1 MITLR
6 RSSKAVVCN
15 VFSLRTTPI
24 LTRRFCEAIPSL
36 TATYKSQVVA
46 GSLAFDE
53 KQYKLVTLLE
63 KLQNLIERHFV
74 EGLSK
79 ENPSVSENIPAAIPM
94 ATEGVDSID
103 ANATTQK
110 RLRGLYMYGD
120 VGTGKTM
127 LMDMFFTSVNLP
139 HKRRV
144 HFSEFMLE
152 VHSRIHKHKQKL
164 LQEFGR
170 DIHLN
175 LSSERDSITIIAR
188 DIAKEAQVLCFD
200 EFQVTDIC
208 DAMILT
214 RLFNE
219 LWKQNVVLVATSN
232 RPPTDLYLNGLNRQ
246 YFLPFIERLQV
257 NCLVRNINIHHDYRQ
272 GGHTAPNAYF
282 VGNTPQNI
290 TTLRGLYEAELQR
303 GNFASEAV
311 TVPVMNNRKLTL
323 SDANL
328 QAGVCFVEF
337 SALCET
343 DRGASDYQALCAHFH
358 TVFMPNI
365 PVLSV
370 LAHNE
375 ARRLITLIDAMYN
388 SNVRFVWVADAPP
401 AQLFEILTR
410 EEVEQGSAGGAAL
423 GTDHSWTSSRHSES
437 TINNGEVSTTRHSAA
452 VDSCAMNERNLRG
465 AEQPWRPLDNNMYFD
480 TSLQLTK
487 SASKDGHGSMGA
499 GSPVSNT
506 TDAVIDAHEPQDAA
520 QDELKVLEGELAS
533 VQELSFA
540 FRRAASRLTEMSSVG
555 YLEYR
560 WRGRR

>member
-1 MITLR
+1 
-6 RSSKAVVCN
+6 
-15 VFSLRTTPI
+15 
-24 LTRRFCEAIPSL
+24 
-36 TATYKSQVVA
+36 
-46 GSLAFDE
+46 
-53 KQYKLVTLLE
+53 
-63 KLQNLIERHFV
+63 LQNLIERHQPEHFV

-79 ENPSVSENIPAAIPM
+79 ENPSVSENIPAAIPI
-94 ATEGVDSID
+94 ATDGIDSID

-110 RLRGLYMYGD
+110 RLRGLYMYGE

-127 LMDMFFTSVNLP
+127 VMDMFFTSVTIP

-188 DIAKEAQVLCFD
+188 DIAKEAQLLCFD

-257 NCLVRNINIHHDYRQ
+257 NCLVRNINIDHDYRQ

-282 VGNTPQNI
+282 IGNTPQNN

-337 SALCET
+337 SALCEI

-365 PVLSV
+365 PVLTV

-401 AQLFEILTR
+401 AQLFGILNR
-410 EEVEQGSAGGAAL
+410 KEVEQ
-423 GTDHSWTSSRHSES
+423 E
-437 TINNGEVSTTRHSAA
+437 
-452 VDSCAMNERNLRG
+452 
-465 AEQPWRPLDNNMYFD
+465 
-480 TSLQLTK
+480 
-487 SASKDGHGSMGA
+487 SAS
-499 GSPVSNT
+499 T
-506 TDAVIDAHEPQDAA
+506 C
-520 QDELKVLEGELAS
+520 
-533 VQELSFA
+533 
-540 FRRAASRLTEMSSVG
+540 RRENH
-555 YLEYR
+555 
-560 WRGRR
+560 